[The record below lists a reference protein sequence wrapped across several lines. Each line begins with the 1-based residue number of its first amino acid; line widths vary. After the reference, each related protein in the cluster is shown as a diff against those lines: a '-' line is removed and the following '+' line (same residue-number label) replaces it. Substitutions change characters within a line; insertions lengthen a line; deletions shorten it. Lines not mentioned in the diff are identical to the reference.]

1 MDLETLK
8 VKADLCEKIGQAN
21 ESIAASYAQEVQL
34 IFAHPKMTLML
45 FQDEHAT
52 SRLFKGIADLLK
64 KEHKLLMKELNIERV
79 KDDASS

>member
-52 SRLFKGIADLLK
+52 SRLFKGIVDLLK
-64 KEHKLLMKELNIERV
+64 EEHQLLMEELGIERD
-79 KDDASS
+79 KDNDSN